1 MPWCGRDRAA
11 GGRERGSAVAGFAL
25 VSLAVLPLVMAVLQ
39 LAVVWHI
46 RNTLVDAASEGARYG
61 AGYQRSAAAAAVRA
75 RAAADASLDDGLV
88 DRVAGY
94 ETRVDGQPGI
104 EVDLTADVPLLG
116 LWGPTIR
123 LHVRGHAVREV
134 LP

>member
-1 MPWCGRDRAA
+1 MPWCGRGRAC

-25 VSLAVLPLVMAVLQ
+25 VSLAVLPLVMAIQ

-61 AGYQRSAAAAAVRA
+61 AGYQRSASAAAARA
-75 RAAADASLDDGLV
+75 RAAADASLDDRLV
-88 DRVAGY
+88 DRVAGH
-94 ETRVDGQPGI
+94 ETRVHGQPGI
-104 EVDLTADVPLLG
+104 EVDLSADVPLLG

-123 LHVRGHAVREV
+123 LHVRGHAVSEV

>member
-1 MPWCGRDRAA
+1 VRRFTAVRRVGGRD
-11 GGRERGSAVAGFAL
+11 RGSAVAGFAL
-25 VSLAVLPLVMAVLQ
+25 ASLAVLPLVMAVLQ

-46 RNTLVDAASEGARYG
+46 RNTLTDAASEGARYG
-61 AGYQRSAAAAAVRA
+61 AGYQRTTGAAAARA

-88 DRVAGY
+88 DRVVAH

-104 EVDLTADVPLLG
+104 EVDVTADVPLLG
-116 LWGPTIR
+116 LWGPTITVN
-123 LHVRGHAVREV
+123 VRGHAVREV

>member
-1 MPWCGRDRAA
+1 M
-11 GGRERGSAVAGFAL
+11 AGFAL
-25 VSLAVLPLVMAVLQ
+25 VSLAVLPLVMAILQ

-61 AGYQRSAAAAAVRA
+61 AGYQRTTAAAAARA

-88 DRVAGY
+88 DRVAAY
-94 ETRVDGQPGI
+94 ETPVDGQPGI
-104 EVDLTADVPLLG
+104 EVDVSADVPLLG
-116 LWGPTIR
+116 LWGPTIT
-123 LHVRGHAVREV
+123 LHVRGHAVQEV